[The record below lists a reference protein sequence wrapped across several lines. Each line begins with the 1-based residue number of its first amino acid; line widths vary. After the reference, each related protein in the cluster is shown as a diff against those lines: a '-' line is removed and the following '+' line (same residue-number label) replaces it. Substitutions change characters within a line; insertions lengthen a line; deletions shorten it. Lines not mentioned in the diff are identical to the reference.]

1 MTSKPEKTSEQLAED
16 QLEYATIPDNSI
28 TVILKND
35 GKVFQ
40 KGLHLMKFGEGV
52 HTEDLDSELAAVD
65 TLAEVIK
72 NTLKHN
78 VNFAN
83 LPIPNEPTLEEQFPP
98 TEYTDKPDGNADEA

>member
-1 MTSKPEKTSEQLAED
+1 MEEQT
-16 QLEYATIPDNSI
+16 LEYATLPDNSI

-52 HTEDLDSELAAVD
+52 HTEDLDSELAAID
-65 TLAEVIK
+65 TLAEVVK

-78 VNFAN
+78 ENFAN
-83 LPIPNEPTLEEQFPP
+83 LPIPEPEPEAENE
-98 TEYTDKPDGNADEA
+98 A